1 MGKLKNFLLWNYS
14 RETSVYV
21 IFCLAIVA
29 FIFLTPKSWFVG
41 PGTLATRT
49 HVVVVKVSEVT
60 IDKDSLEKRVR
71 EITGDATAEVI
82 GWRESKDAN
91 GVTVYE
97 VEIK

>member
-41 PGTLATRT
+41 RGTLATRT
-49 HVVVVKVSEVT
+49 NVVIVKVTEVSV
-60 IDKDSLEKRVR
+60 DMSSLEKRVR
-71 EITGDATAEVI
+71 EITGDGMTEIVS
-82 GWRESKDAN
+82 WREATDAN
-91 GVTVYE
+91 GEKVYE
-97 VEIK
+97 VEVR